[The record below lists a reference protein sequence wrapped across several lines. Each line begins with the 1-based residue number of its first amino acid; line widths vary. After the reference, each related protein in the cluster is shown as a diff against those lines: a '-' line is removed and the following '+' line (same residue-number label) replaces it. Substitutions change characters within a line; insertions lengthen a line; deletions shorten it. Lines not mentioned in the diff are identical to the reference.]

1 LRFWLRISALFMV
14 VLYHA
19 MQKLMGRLISS
30 DRLLE
35 IHDVFIGE
43 FDQLPEAIQNG
54 LVAHAGLLEHFGPSL
69 GRPRVVTLKG

>member
-1 LRFWLRISALFMV
+1 MALQNIRHSY
-14 VLYHA
+14 L
-19 MQKLMGRLISS
+19 SS